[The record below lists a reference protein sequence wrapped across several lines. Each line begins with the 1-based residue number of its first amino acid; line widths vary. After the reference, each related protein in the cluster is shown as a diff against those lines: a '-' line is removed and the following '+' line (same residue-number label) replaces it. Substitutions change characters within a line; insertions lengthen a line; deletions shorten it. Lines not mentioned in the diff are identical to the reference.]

1 MTDLLPAGLDPAL
14 VLLGIGIVVF
24 FAMLFLALRPVVA
37 GDRRAKRR
45 VSEMLERHRPT
56 VEGQHAQAIML
67 SQSKGSADRL
77 AQRLLPNQQQLRE
90 RLARTGKSISLGR
103 YMLASAFAGISGG
116 AILHT
121 LLGPPLVLT
130 LAAAVIAG
138 IGLPYLAV
146 GRLGSRRITRFNN
159 LFPDAIDLIQRG
171 LKSGL
176 PPSESFRT
184 VANEMADPV
193 GPEFQKIADG
203 LRVGQTPEQVLWEA
217 AKRLDTPEFKFFV
230 ISLSIQRET
239 GGNLIE
245 TLANLSNV
253 LRSRRQLKLK
263 IRAMSA
269 EARASAI
276 IIGSLPFVMYG
287 ILTVMSPSYI
297 APLTSDPRG
306 IIMTCV
312 GLLSITVGV
321 VVMAKMVNF
330 EH

>member
-1 MTDLLPAGLDPAL
+1 MNSLLPPGIDPIL
-14 VLLGIGIVVF
+14 LLLGLGILVF
-24 FAMLFLALRPVVA
+24 FVMLFLALRPVVA
-37 GDRRAKRR
+37 GDRKAKRR
-45 VSEMLERHRPT
+45 LSDMLERHRPT
-56 VEGQHAQAIML
+56 IEGQQAQAFMAAE
-67 SQSKGSADRL
+67 SKGGADKL
-77 AQRLLPNQQQLRE
+77 AQRLLPNQEQLRE
-90 RLARTGKSISLGR
+90 RLARTGRSISLGR
-103 YMLASAFAGISGG
+103 YLLASTFSGISGG
-116 AILHT
+116 VILHA
-121 LLGPPLVLT
+121 LLAPPLVIT
-130 LAAAVIAG
+130 LAAVAIAG

-146 GRLGSRRITRFNN
+146 GKLGSRRITRFNN

-176 PPSESFRT
+176 PPAESFRT
-184 VANEMADPV
+184 VANEMGDPV
-193 GPEFQKIADG
+193 GPEFQKISDG

-263 IRAMSA
+263 VRAMSA
-269 EARASAI
+269 EARASAM

-287 ILTVMSPSYI
+287 ILRVLSPGYV
-297 APLTSDPRG
+297 AALTNDPRG
-306 IIMTCV
+306 IIMTCA

-321 VVMAKMVNF
+321 LVMAKMVNF
-330 EH
+330 DH

>member
-1 MTDLLPAGLDPAL
+1 VTNILPADTDPAL
-14 VLLGIGIVVF
+14 LLLGIGIVVF

-45 VSEMLERHRPT
+45 VTEMLERHRPT
-56 VEGQHAQAIML
+56 IEGQQAQAVML
-67 SQSKGSADRL
+67 SESKGSADRL
-77 AQRLLPNQQQLRE
+77 ARRLLPNQKQLRE
-90 RLARTGKSISLGR
+90 RLARTGRSISLGR
-103 YMLASAFAGISGG
+103 YLLTSAFVGISGG
-116 AILHT
+116 VILHA
-121 LLGPPLVLT
+121 LLAPPLLIT
-130 LAAAVIAG
+130 LAAVAVAG
-138 IGLPYLAV
+138 IGLPYLAI
-146 GRLGSRRITRFNN
+146 GQLGSRRINRFNN

-184 VANEMADPV
+184 VANEMPDPV
-193 GPEFQKIADG
+193 GTEFQKIADG
-203 LRVGQTPEQVLWEA
+203 LRVGQTPEQVLWDT

-263 IRAMSA
+263 VRAMSA
-269 EARASAI
+269 EARASAM

-287 ILTVMSPSYI
+287 ILRVLSPSYV
-297 APLTSDPRG
+297 AALTSDPRG
-306 IIMTCV
+306 IVMTCAGLFSIAV
-312 GLLSITVGV
+312 GI

>member
-1 MTDLLPAGLDPAL
+1 MTNLLPADVDPAL
-14 VLLGIGIVVF
+14 LLLGVGIIVAF
-24 FAMLFLALRPVVA
+24 TMLYLALRPVIA
-37 GDRRAKRR
+37 GDRKAKRR
-45 VSEMLERHRPT
+45 VTDILERHRPT
-56 VEGQHAQAIML
+56 VEGQQAKAIMRTE
-67 SQSKGSADRL
+67 SKGGADRL
-77 AQRLLPNQQQLRE
+77 AQRLLPNQEQLRE

-103 YMLASAFAGISGG
+103 YLLLSAFAGISGG
-116 AILHT
+116 VILHA
-121 LLGPPLVLT
+121 LLAPPLVIT
-130 LAAAVIAG
+130 LAAVVISG

-146 GRLGSRRITRFNN
+146 GQLGSRRINRFNN

-176 PPSESFRT
+176 PPSESFNT

-245 TLANLSNV
+245 TLGNLSNV

-287 ILTVMSPSYI
+287 ILSVL
-297 APLTSDPRG
+297 APTYVAALTSDPRG

-312 GLLSITVGV
+312 GLFSITIGV

-330 EH
+330 DH